1 MYPNRVGGIASAC
14 TAAFRPYSEILSAL
28 TGVCYWWG
36 WVPTCGLTAIFSA
49 GAIQQWLLPDLP
61 VPGIAITIVL
71 ICLVLNLTGIRPTTR
86 VAIGIAT
93 ASSILAFLSAIVP
106 VLSGEADWQQATTF
120 HLNTPFDGWYGDLT
134 SMMAGLYLIGFGAPA
149 FKAATCHVGETINQN
164 RNVPRAMLASA
175 GMAGLYFAIL
185 PVVWLGTL
193 GAGPL
198 GGDLS
203 QTLGPTYAPWFGSFG
218 RALALWF
225 IMFNMFHGT
234 LQPLAGAARVLS
246 QLSEDGLLPRF
257 LAHRL
262 ASTDVPWAASVV
274 TAAFAI
280 WFLLLGDPIW
290 LVAAANFTYL
300 IGIALPNVAVWL
312 LRKNEPN
319 AERPWRAPRG
329 TIVLGVLA
337 AIVWGLSTLL
347 GFQQFGLPTVVFGLA
362 MAYSGAAF
370 YAIRK
375 VEDNWRAGRPL
386 IGQTL
391 HVKLTGAMLLVLL
404 LDAAGYIV
412 AVSRITDQNSA
423 IVVMLEDI
431 FVAVAILSISVG
443 IVLPGMIAHSAD
455 QVSAAASR
463 LVTGTM
469 QDFSNAM
476 LALGRGDLEAAHAR
490 IDVRHIDV
498 KSRDELGLMAN
509 NFNLLQDEIKNAA
522 IGLAGART
530 GLAAARN
537 ELTQTNDSLKQK
549 VEAEQRLGQELRRAK
564 DAAEAGTRAK
574 SEFMAT
580 MSHEL
585 RTPLTSIMTSL
596 DLVKSGLIEK
606 VPDRFEKMLDIS
618 FRNCERLVRLIDDI
632 LDVEKIE
639 SGKSEYQMARLDLA
653 ALVAEAI
660 EANKSYGQKH
670 GVRFTLTS
678 EQRPAHVTGDHN
690 RLMQV
695 LANLLSNAA
704 KFSPDDAVVEVSLTQ
719 QNSTARVSVI
729 DSGCGVPTDF
739 HDKIFTRFA
748 QADSSDVR

>member
-1 MYPNRVGGIASAC
+1 MAAARPASSGYRHHHRLDLSGVEPHGH
-14 TAAFRPYSEILSAL
+14 TADNAS
-28 TGVCYWWG
+28 G
-36 WVPTCGLTAIFSA
+36 
-49 GAIQQWLLPDLP
+49 
-61 VPGIAITIVL
+61 
-71 ICLVLNLTGIRPTTR
+71 
-86 VAIGIAT
+86 IGIAT

-149 FKAATCHVGETINQN
+149 FEAATCHVGETINQN